1 MSPEGRSAS
10 WGCIKEL
17 RRYWAQ
23 VTRTCIL
30 EWDTSG
36 PLGRWSATFAES
48 NWNHVCDI
56 HLTVFIFNI
65 NKSDLDLKLS
75 GSHSSDA
82 NHWVQDWWYFMYDF
96 FTLWFF
102 FLLQFPRI
110 FFRSQI
116 FEGSPGLDHGW
127 IPFTSQFKFLNIS
140 SGGSRLK
147 NEVSFENDVSPRNGE
162 IFWNGIAV
170 KIWGNKVSDL
180 LHFFFCC
187 LLSLLSFLTFY
198 KLC

>member
-1 MSPEGRSAS
+1 MSPECRSTS
-10 WGCIKEL
+10 WGCVKGL
-17 RRYWAQ
+17 RYYSAQ

-30 EWDTSG
+30 EWDTTG
-36 PLGRWSATFAES
+36 PLGRWSGTFTES

-65 NKSDLDLKLS
+65 NKSGLDLKLS
-75 GSHSSDA
+75 GSHSSGA
-82 NHWVQDWWYFMYDF
+82 NHWVQGWWYFVYDF

-102 FLLQFPRI
+102 FFLQFPRT
-110 FFRSQI
+110 FCRSQI
-116 FEGSPGLDHGW
+116 FEGSPGLGHGW

-140 SGGSRLK
+140 SGRSRLK

-162 IFWNGIAV
+162 ISGNGIAI

-180 LHFFFCC
+180 FHFFFCC
-187 LLSLLSFLTFY
+187 LLNLLSF
-198 KLC
+198 